1 MKLAWDKDD
10 PYKLQKDVCMT
21 VYVVIIIKES
31 CTPKCYVYKNKE
43 DAIKLYSYYTNLGKM
58 VSMEEAEVR

>member
-1 MKLAWDKDD
+1 
-10 PYKLQKDVCMT
+10 MT
-21 VYVVIIIKES
+21 VYIVIVTKEG
-31 CTPKCYVYKNKE
+31 CNPNCYVYKNKE